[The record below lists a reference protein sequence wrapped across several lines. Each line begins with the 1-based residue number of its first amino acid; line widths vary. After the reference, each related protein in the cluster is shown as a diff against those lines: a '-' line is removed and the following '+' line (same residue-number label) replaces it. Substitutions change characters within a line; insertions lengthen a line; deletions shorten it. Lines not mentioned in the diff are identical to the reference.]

1 LATDPLHSTDAR
13 PGFARTLRAMPP
25 PVDRPRA
32 GVLEAIGGTPLVR
45 LERAFSGFPI
55 DVWAKLEETNPGGS
69 VKARAA
75 TSMLRAALDD
85 GRVRPGGTVV
95 ESSSGNMGVGLAQA
109 CRYLDLRFVCVVD
122 SRTCESKR
130 RLMQAYGAEVLL
142 ITEPDPETG
151 DLLTARLNAVA
162 AIVRETP
169 GAFWPDQYANAANA
183 AAHATGTMREID
195 AALDGE
201 VDYVFVATSTGGT
214 LRGCHDYL
222 RENGR
227 TTTLVAVDAEGSVL
241 FGGTRGR
248 RLLPGFGAGIET
260 RLSQPA
266 VFDRLERVSDLDCVV
281 GCRRLVEREAV
292 LAGAS
297 SGGLVTALERLA
309 PTMAAGS
316 RCALVCADG
325 GTAYLDTVYDDEWV
339 AEQLACD
346 TAELARRVAR
356 A

>member
-1 LATDPLHSTDAR
+1 MATEPLRDTDIR
-13 PGFARTLRAMPP
+13 PPRLRALPD
-25 PVDRPRA
+25 PVDPPRR
-32 GVLEAIGGTPLVR
+32 GVLDAVGGTPLVQ
-45 LERAFSGFPI
+45 LERLFARNPI
-55 DVWAKLEETNPGGS
+55 DVWAKLEESNPGGS

-109 CRYLDLRFVCVVD
+109 CRYMGLRFVCVVD
-122 SRTCESKR
+122 TRTCASKLR
-130 RLMQAYGAEVLL
+130 VMEAYGAEVHLVR
-142 ITEPDPETG
+142 EPDPETG

-162 AIVRETP
+162 RIVRETP

-183 AAHATGTMREID
+183 AAHARGTMREID
-195 AALDGE
+195 AALGGD

-222 RENGR
+222 REHRR

-241 FGGTRGR
+241 FGGVRGR
-248 RLLPGFGAGIET
+248 RLLPGFGAGIST
-260 RLSQPA
+260 RLSEPA

-281 GCRRLVEREAV
+281 GCRRLVDREAV

-297 SGGLVTALERLA
+297 TGGLVTAIERLA
-309 PTMAAGS
+309 PAMDAGS

-325 GTAYLDTVYDDEWV
+325 GTAYLDTVYDDAWV
-339 AEQLACD
+339 AEHLGCDADALAQ
-346 TAELARRVAR
+346 RVAQP
-356 A
+356 